1 LAQLG
6 VWPRDPALVCGMTTS
21 SRWGKPGGVRD
32 WIIAALLTAAFLML
46 MLGIGRLIVGPA
58 ITLGVA
64 LTAVALGTPGV
75 VVAAMAL
82 VGLGTAIN
90 RRI

>member
-1 LAQLG
+1 MR
-6 VWPRDPALVCGMTTS
+6 PRDPALVFGMTTS
-21 SRWGKPGGVRD
+21 SHWGKPGGVRD
-32 WIIAALLTAAFLML
+32 WIVAALLTATFLTF
-46 MLGIGRLIVGPA
+46 MLGIGRWIVGPA

-64 LTAVALGTPGV
+64 LTAVALGTLGV
-75 VVAAMAL
+75 VLIAMAL